1 MRIAQIAPLWE
12 RVPPP
17 AYGGI
22 ELVVGLLTDELVAR
36 GHEVTLFASGDSIVS
51 SKLESVHPQA
61 LRLDPNIKEYGI
73 YEMLQLAQVY
83 ERAGEFDL
91 IHSHI
96 GCGALPY
103 CKLTKTPTVHTLHG
117 VFTPDNEKMFA
128 HAKAQPYVSISNAQR
143 EHRLGLN
150 HVATVYN
157 SIDVSTHHFFPEA
170 DRQPYLAFLGRMS
183 PEKGP
188 HHAIEIAKATGIPLK
203 MAGKIDPVDIEYFES
218 KIKPHI
224 DGVQIQF
231 LGEADHYMKN
241 DLMGRAIATL
251 FPITWREPFG
261 LVMIESMAAGT
272 PVIAMNLGSVPEVIA
287 DGVSGYICN
296 TVAECIAAVAKIP
309 ALSRTACREYV
320 SHRFGVGQMA
330 AGYEAVYQQILA
342 EKFARNG
349 HMVAT
354 NIH

>member
-1 MRIAQIAPLWE
+1 MKIAQIAPLWE

-36 GHEVTLFASGDSIVS
+36 GHDVTLFASGDSITAA
-51 SKLESVHPQA
+51 KLAAVHPQA
-61 LRLDPNIKEYGI
+61 LRLDAKIQECGI
-73 YEMLQLAQVY
+73 YEMLQLANVY
-83 ERAGEFDL
+83 ERAAEFDI
-91 IHSHI
+91 IHSHM
-96 GCGALPY
+96 GCAALPY
-103 CKLTKTPTVHTLHG
+103 SNLTKTPTVHTLHG
-117 VFTPDNEKMFA
+117 IFTPDNEKMFSY
-128 HAKAQPYVSISNAQR
+128 AKAQPFVSISNSQR
-143 EHRLGLN
+143 EPRLGLN

-157 SIDVSTHHFFPEA
+157 SIDVSSHHFFSIA
-170 DRQPYLAFLGRMS
+170 DEPGYLAFLGRMS

-203 MAGKIDPVDIEYFES
+203 MAGKIDPVDVEYFDRE
-218 KIKPHI
+218 IKPHI

-231 LGEADHYMKN
+231 LGEANHFMKN

-272 PVIAMNLGSVPEVIA
+272 PVIAMNLGSVPEVIE
-287 DGVSGYICN
+287 DGTSGFICN

-309 ALSRTACREYV
+309 TISRAYCRKYAD
-320 SHRFGVGQMA
+320 RQFGVEQMT
-330 AGYEAVYQQILA
+330 AGYEAVYAKVLA
-342 EKFARNG
+342 EKFSQNG
-349 HMVAT
+349 HLLVAR
-354 NIH
+354 